1 MKTLLARMAAGAT
14 ILATPAIALAQ
25 YEPGDISLLQTLL
38 RPVRVNGQLNIFVL
52 VASVLNF
59 IVLIAAIIAILYL
72 IWAGIQYITASTDEE
87 KAKKARAAIYNA
99 IIGIVVI
106 VLSYVIIQYVSAL
119 ATNAVQGV
127 QNGSGFNFGTGDLA
141 PGTR

>member
-1 MKTLLARMAAGAT
+1 MNRLLARMAAGVT

-25 YEPGDISLLQTLL
+25 QGFNPSDVFNLRRLLTPL
-38 RPVRVNGQLNIFVL
+38 RPPSDALDIFAL
-52 VASVLNF
+52 AAAILNF
-59 IVLIAAIIAILYL
+59 IVLIAAILAILYL

-106 VLSYVIIQYVSAL
+106 VLSYVIIQYVSVL
-119 ATNAVQGV
+119 ARNAVQNVNQG
-127 QNGSGFNFGTGDLA
+127 GTGSQFA
-141 PGTR
+141 PTAF